1 MNSSVCGLSC
11 LTSVQTWV
19 SKLLE
24 TSTQLQLDTTMVTG
38 QLVLLLLAAQGS
50 VDEEKTDVLALLKL
64 LRNRFP
70 RARYMKAVSHDT
82 HEVHDRINEYLREE
96 KVQVQSTLLTD
107 CLNVQLRSSRQY
119 TQCGT
124 GKQSDD
130 TFEYIM
136 VIPGHRTCKL
146 GSLLQQYCQID
157 AMRDYLC
164 ETCDKKQTSQVKY
177 GILKINGASLV
188 VRVNRCPS
196 DLHKTHT
203 KVIYGVQQV
212 CGCAANAAD
221 VLKRRLLPAPS
232 SITKTAIL

>member
-1 MNSSVCGLSC
+1 
-11 LTSVQTWV
+11 
-19 SKLLE
+19 
-24 TSTQLQLDTTMVTG
+24 MVTG

-64 LRNRFP
+64 LRTRFP
-70 RARYMKAVSHDT
+70 HARYMKAVSHDT

-107 CLNVQLRSSRQY
+107 CLNVELRSSRQC

-136 VIPGHRTCKL
+136 VIPGNRTCKL